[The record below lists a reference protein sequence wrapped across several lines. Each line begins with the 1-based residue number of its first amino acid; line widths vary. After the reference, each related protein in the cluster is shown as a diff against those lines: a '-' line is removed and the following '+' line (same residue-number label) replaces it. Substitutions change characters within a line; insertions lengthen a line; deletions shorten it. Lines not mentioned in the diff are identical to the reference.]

1 MDGYID
7 EWLVDLQGDGETA
20 GQALE
25 KLYQEMYRPVF
36 LLAASITNDTAMA
49 EDAAH
54 EVFLTLRR
62 QAARY
67 TPGSSGRAWIFSITR
82 NVSRYLLRTARAE
95 EHKIRSIDDGAEF
108 ETCVLE
114 DIVIAKAMAA
124 LNEAIDLVKKGYSL
138 TIFPEGT
145 RNKGAEGSLL
155 EFKSGA
161 FRVATKAKAPI
172 VPLAITGSRD
182 IMENHHMFMHPAH
195 VTIRVL
201 EPIETEGLTKEEIRA
216 LPQRTADI
224 IAAHLPADSGNR

>member
-25 KLYQEMYRPVF
+25 KLYQEMYRSVF

-95 EHKIRSIDDGAEF
+95 EHKIRNIDDGAEF

-124 LNEAIDLVKKGYSL
+124 LNVNEYKTIVLHVFGGYSL
-138 TIFPEGT
+138 KEIAVHTDTPYGT
-145 RNKGAEGSLL
+145 VLWRYHKARGKLVAYYEGS
-155 EFKSGA
+155 
-161 FRVATKAKAPI
+161 
-172 VPLAITGSRD
+172 
-182 IMENHHMFMHPAH
+182 
-195 VTIRVL
+195 
-201 EPIETEGLTKEEIRA
+201 
-216 LPQRTADI
+216 ADT
-224 IAAHLPADSGNR
+224 